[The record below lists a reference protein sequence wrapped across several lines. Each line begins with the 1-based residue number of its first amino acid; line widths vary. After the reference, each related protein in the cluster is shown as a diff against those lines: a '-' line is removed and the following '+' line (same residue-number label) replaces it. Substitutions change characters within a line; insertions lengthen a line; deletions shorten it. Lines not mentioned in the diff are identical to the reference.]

1 MTATTH
7 GAARARPTRSRRAY
21 AFARVIAEITG
32 PPVVAAAGLLIVA
45 VRSSGGGRGAAWGS
59 LAAIFAA
66 GLPMAYVA
74 KGVKAGKWSDHHL
87 AERESRTIPLI
98 IAVAS
103 VAVGTALLIAVNA
116 PRDLV
121 ALVVAMLVG
130 LVVVVVITRWWKV
143 SLHASVAGGFVGI
156 LLLLFGPWALV
167 GVPALAIVAWSRTV
181 LQAHTWPQVIIGSAV
196 GFTGASV
203 VFPLAR

>member
-7 GAARARPTRSRRAY
+7 GAARARPARSRRGY
-21 AFARVIAEITG
+21 ALARVIAEVTG

-45 VRSSGGGRGAAWGS
+45 VRSSGGGRGAAWGG

-66 GLPMAYVA
+66 GLPMIYVV

-87 AERESRTIPLI
+87 AERESRTVPLV

-103 VAVGTALLIAVNA
+103 VAVGTALLIAVHA

-130 LVVVVVITRWWKV
+130 LLSVVVVTHWWKV

-156 LLLLFGPWALV
+156 LLLLFGPWALI
-167 GVPALAIVAWSRTV
+167 GIPALALVAWSRTV
-181 LQAHTWPQVIIGSAV
+181 LEAHTWGQVIVGSAL
-196 GFTGASV
+196 GFTVASI
-203 VFPLAR
+203 VFPLVR